1 MSGFHRAVLVLV
13 GAWGLGVLDWHA
25 ATLPDPRSD
34 AVPQLMI
41 AFRESAA
48 LVPATGTLAYVSPSV
63 PTLSD
68 GDIRFIAQYALAPRL
83 LTDDVTN
90 QRIAIAPPGL
100 DAERHVQMLAGGWTS
115 GDPLPGGVRVYRR

>member
-1 MSGFHRAVLVLV
+1 
-13 GAWGLGVLDWHA
+13 
-25 ATLPDPRSD
+25 
-34 AVPQLMI
+34 MI

-90 QRIAIAPPGL
+90 QRVAIAPPGL

>member
-1 MSGFHRAVLVLV
+1 
-13 GAWGLGVLDWHA
+13 
-25 ATLPDPRSD
+25 
-34 AVPQLMI
+34 MI